1 MPPLKPNTI
10 KNEKML
16 KTSKG
21 YQNIIKQNQDNLAL
35 DYLPALKALAARLK
49 ERLPAN
55 IEFADLVSIG
65 TEELIKLARKYDSTL
80 NDSFWGYAKSRVH
93 GAMLDYLRGLD
104 CMSRYSR
111 TLTKNIDR
119 EISKYYNEHQEE
131 PDNAYLSQ
139 VLNEDIEKIKD
150 ARNASEIYGILP
162 LDEELSASQDDKTYN
177 KVEKEELIEIIQK
190 ILETSPQNE
199 QLVIQLYY
207 YEELNFKEIGEIL
220 EITESRVSQ
229 IHKAVIRKIK
239 KYLEERGI
247 DG

>member
-1 MPPLKPNTI
+1 
-10 KNEKML
+10 ML

-21 YQNIIKQNQDNLAL
+21 YQNNIKQNQDNLAQ
-35 DYLPALKALAARLK
+35 DYLPAHKALAARLK

-55 IEFADLVSIG
+55 VEFADLVSIG

-239 KYLEERGI
+239 KYLEERGV

>member
-49 ERLPAN
+49 ERLSAN
-55 IEFADLVSIG
+55 VEFADLVSIG

-239 KYLEERGI
+239 KYLEERGV

>member
-239 KYLEERGI
+239 KYLEERGV

>member
-1 MPPLKPNTI
+1 
-10 KNEKML
+10 ML

-55 IEFADLVSIG
+55 VEFADLVSIG

-139 VLNEDIEKIKD
+139 ALNEDIEKIKD

-239 KYLEERGI
+239 KYLEERGV

>member
-1 MPPLKPNTI
+1 MC
-10 KNEKML
+10 

-55 IEFADLVSIG
+55 VEFADLVSIG

-239 KYLEERGI
+239 KYLEERGV

>member
-1 MPPLKPNTI
+1 
-10 KNEKML
+10 
-16 KTSKG
+16 
-21 YQNIIKQNQDNLAL
+21 
-35 DYLPALKALAARLK
+35 
-49 ERLPAN
+49 
-55 IEFADLVSIG
+55 
-65 TEELIKLARKYDSTL
+65 
-80 NDSFWGYAKSRVH
+80 
-93 GAMLDYLRGLD
+93 MLDYLRGLD

-239 KYLEERGI
+239 KYLEERGV

>member
-1 MPPLKPNTI
+1 MPPLKPNII

-55 IEFADLVSIG
+55 VEFADLVSIG

-239 KYLEERGI
+239 KYLEERGV

>member
-55 IEFADLVSIG
+55 VEFADLVSIG

-239 KYLEERGI
+239 KYLEERGV

>member
-1 MPPLKPNTI
+1 MPPLKPNII

-55 IEFADLVSIG
+55 VEFADLVSIG

>member
-1 MPPLKPNTI
+1 
-10 KNEKML
+10 ML

-55 IEFADLVSIG
+55 VEFADLVSIG

-177 KVEKEELIEIIQK
+177 KIEKEELIEIIQK

-239 KYLEERGI
+239 KYLEERGV

>member
-1 MPPLKPNTI
+1 
-10 KNEKML
+10 ML

-55 IEFADLVSIG
+55 VEFADLVSIG

-104 CMSRYSR
+104 CMSRCSR

-239 KYLEERGI
+239 KYLEERGV

>member
-1 MPPLKPNTI
+1 
-10 KNEKML
+10 ML

-55 IEFADLVSIG
+55 VEFADLVSIG

-177 KVEKEELIEIIQK
+177 KVEKEELVEIIQK

-239 KYLEERGI
+239 KYLEERGV

>member
-55 IEFADLVSIG
+55 VEFADLVSIG

-239 KYLEERGI
+239 KHLEERGV

>member
-55 IEFADLVSIG
+55 VEFADLVSIG

-104 CMSRYSR
+104 GMSRYSR

-131 PDNAYLSQ
+131 PDNAYLRQ

-150 ARNASEIYGILP
+150 ARNANEIYGILP

-177 KVEKEELIEIIQK
+177 KVEK
-190 ILETSPQNE
+190 
-199 QLVIQLYY
+199 
-207 YEELNFKEIGEIL
+207 
-220 EITESRVSQ
+220 
-229 IHKAVIRKIK
+229 
-239 KYLEERGI
+239 
-247 DG
+247 

>member
-1 MPPLKPNTI
+1 MLPLKPNTI

-16 KTSKG
+16 KTSKS

-55 IEFADLVSIG
+55 VEFADLVSIG

-239 KYLEERGI
+239 KYLEERGV

>member
-1 MPPLKPNTI
+1 
-10 KNEKML
+10 ML

-55 IEFADLVSIG
+55 VEFADLVSIG

-111 TLTKNIDR
+111 TLTKNIDK

-177 KVEKEELIEIIQK
+177 RVEKEELIEIIQK

-239 KYLEERGI
+239 KYLEERGV

>member
-55 IEFADLVSIG
+55 VEFADLVSIG

-119 EISKYYNEHQEE
+119 EISKYHNEHQEE

-239 KYLEERGI
+239 KYLEERGV